1 VIVPYSLKRVGQPSS
16 AETAGHDGHAPTSAV
31 CPTTIGRPKS
41 TLNRPSQPPSV
52 NDRAGWEQ
60 TFIDATCAPVDEIDK
75 EPTFGPRDEIAAE

>member
-1 VIVPYSLKRVGQPSS
+1 
-16 AETAGHDGHAPTSAV
+16 
-31 CPTTIGRPKS
+31 
-41 TLNRPSQPPSV
+41 V